1 MFKVVESLYKKV
13 KYEYLPEELSV
24 SIMHKMYSEWCA
36 KYGHGSWK
44 LQLLCK
50 SVQWKAKKSPKKI
63 PVINVKHSAIPP
75 LQEEKRNEGYSPEA
89 HPRKRSDKRSKGNSE
104 VEC

>member
-1 MFKVVESLYKKV
+1 MDMEVENYNFYARV
-13 KYEYLPEELSV
+13 F
-24 SIMHKMYSEWCA
+24 SE
-36 KYGHGSWK
+36 KP
-44 LQLLCK
+44 
-50 SVQWKAKKSPKKI
+50 KKSPKKI